1 MDDTALLTAD
11 LVAGLPFGDWVLVA
25 PLGRGGQS
33 VVWKARPRDGGR
45 PVALK
50 LLSSR
55 LAWNGAWRERFAR
68 EAEFGA
74 RLDHP
79 GIVRILGRGE
89 TRGRL
94 WLAQELVAG
103 GRTLADE
110 IASARDAAAPPDG
123 APRALPPEHF
133 TDAADLLAHVADA
146 LHAVHEAG
154 ILHRDVKPAN
164 VLLTPE
170 AQPKL
175 SDFGCS
181 GQDDE
186 QAARDG
192 TPAYSSPEQLR
203 VAPLDRRSD
212 VFGLGATLHEVLT
225 LRRAFDGRSAA
236 EVRAA
241 VLACRPA
248 CACELRPEV
257 PARLAAIAARCLR
270 RRPEQR
276 YATALEVGDALRR
289 FLRPPS
295 QQGVRDFRLNLRLGW
310 RLPRTEN

>member
-25 PLGRGGQS
+25 PLGHGGQS
-33 VVWKARPRDGGR
+33 VVWKAQPRDGGR

-55 LAWNGAWRERFAR
+55 LAWSQAWRVRFAR

-79 GIVRILGRGE
+79 GIVRILGTGE

-94 WLAQELVAG
+94 WHAEELVAG

-110 IASARDAAAPPDG
+110 IASARRAAEPPDG
-123 APRALPPEHF
+123 APHPLPPEHF
-133 TDAADLLAHVADA
+133 TDAAALLAQVADA

-154 ILHRDVKPAN
+154 ILHRDVKPSN

-175 SDFGCS
+175 ADFGCS
-181 GQDDE
+181 GDDDE
-186 QAARDG
+186 EGSRDG

-203 VAPLDRRSD
+203 GAPLDRRSD

-257 PARLAAIAARCLR
+257 PARLAAIVARCLR

-276 YATALEVGDALRR
+276 YASALEVGDALRR
-289 FLRPPS
+289 VLRPPS
-295 QQGVRDFRLNLRLGW
+295 REGVKDFRLRLRWG
-310 RLPRTEN
+310 LPPTEA

>member
-1 MDDTALLTAD
+1 MDETALLTAD

-33 VVWKARPRDGGR
+33 VVWKAQPRDGGR

-50 LLSSR
+50 LLSTR
-55 LAWNGAWRERFAR
+55 LAWSRAWRERFAR

-79 GIVRILGRGE
+79 GIVRILGTGE

-94 WLAQELVAG
+94 WLAEELVAG

-110 IASARDAAAPPDG
+110 IASARAAVELPDAARP
-123 APRALPPEHF
+123 LPPEHF
-133 TDAADLLAHVADA
+133 TDAAGLLAQVADA

-154 ILHRDVKPAN
+154 ILHRDVKPSN

-181 GQDDE
+181 GLDDE
-186 QAARDG
+186 HATRDG

-203 VAPLDRRSD
+203 GVPLDRRSD

-236 EVRAA
+236 DVRAA
-241 VLACRPA
+241 VFACRPA
-248 CACELRPEV
+248 LASELRPEV

-270 RRPEQR
+270 RLPEQR
-276 YATALEVGDALRR
+276 YASALEVGDALRR
-289 FLRPPS
+289 FLQPPS
-295 QQGVRDFRLNLRLGW
+295 REGVRDFRLRMFW
-310 RLPRTEN
+310 RLPPTER